1 MEEKTTIGLWNVDES
16 SETSIEQQ
24 DIYNG
29 DNILRPERLDG
40 ESYNDYK
47 IRRKVI
53 NQMVKD
59 RLRYGFNVKQINK

>member
-1 MEEKTTIGLWNVDES
+1 MEEKQVEQ
-16 SETSIEQQ
+16 IEQQ

-53 NQMVKD
+53 NQMVRD

>member
-1 MEEKTTIGLWNVDES
+1 MEEKQVEQ
-16 SETSIEQQ
+16 IEQQ